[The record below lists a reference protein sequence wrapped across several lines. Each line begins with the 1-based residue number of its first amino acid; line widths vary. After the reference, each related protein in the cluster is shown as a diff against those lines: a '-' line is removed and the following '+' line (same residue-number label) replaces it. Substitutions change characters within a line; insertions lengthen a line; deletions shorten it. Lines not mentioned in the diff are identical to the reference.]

1 MSFQSSARSLRSR
14 LHLHRYKTST
24 IAAILVFSLIA
35 GLAVV
40 IGVVLLVREHAAAV
54 VRIDEAQ
61 TLSLED
67 MSFSDVDEESAPIA
81 ELESTPVNIVVYV
94 SGAVVS
100 PGLYELEEG
109 SRVGEAIEL
118 AGGSLGSASLESVN
132 LARIIHDGDQIHV
145 PSQEDIESG
154 WVVAGSYDGLGGGQS
169 QSSVVNINTAGL
181 EQLTTL
187 DGVGEATANRI
198 IADREANGPFA
209 AIEDIMRVSG
219 IGQKKFDAIKDRICV

>member
-1 MSFQSSARSLRSR
+1 MSFQSSARSLRSK

-24 IAAILVFSLIA
+24 IAACLVFSLIA

-61 TLSLED
+61 TLTLED
-67 MSFSDVDEESAPIA
+67 TSFSDAEESAPVA
-81 ELESTPVNIVVYV
+81 EPDSSPATIVVYV

-109 SRVGEAIEL
+109 SRVGEAIVL
-118 AGGSLGSASLESVN
+118 AGGSLESASLESVN
-132 LARIIHDGDQIHV
+132 LARIVHDGEQIHV
-145 PSQEDIESG
+145 PSREDIESG
-154 WVVAGSYDGLGGGQS
+154 RVAAGSYDGFGGGQS
-169 QSSVVNINTAGL
+169 NSSVVNINTAGL